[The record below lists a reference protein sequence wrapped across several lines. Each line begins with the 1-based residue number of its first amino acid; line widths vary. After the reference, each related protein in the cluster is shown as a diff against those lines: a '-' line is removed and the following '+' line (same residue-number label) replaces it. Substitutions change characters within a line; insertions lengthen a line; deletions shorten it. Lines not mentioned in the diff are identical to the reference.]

1 MEDRSIRLSDSVDKK
16 IETKLTAGLD
26 QQYEKVQ
33 KMHEEMMQVFQ
44 KEEGRR
50 REREVSAEHRIEAHS
65 AMMRDLQEQEAR
77 ERNERSKL
85 QTRLLGLVIAILG
98 SGGGVIAWSNAQY
111 PTPEER
117 SQEVAA
123 PIVEAVKS
131 NTQDVESRVSTLEK
145 KAEILKNIALEIQV
159 QVSEDGEY
167 TRELI
172 KAANPRLK
180 SKGIVEPESVR
191 EAREKAKVIKESA
204 RRRKENTRSI
214 VDPFAEVY
222 SEDDGQ

>member
-1 MEDRSIRLSDSVDKK
+1 MEEKPVKIYDSVDRK
-16 IETKLTAGLD
+16 IDTKLEE
-26 QQYEKVQ
+26 QYEKVQ
-33 KMHEEMMQVFQ
+33 EMHEEMLQVFQ
-44 KEEGRR
+44 REEVRR

-65 AMMRDLQEQEAR
+65 AMMRDLQEEEAR

-111 PTPEER
+111 PTREE
-117 SQEVAA
+117 QTKEVAA
-123 PIVEAVKS
+123 PIVEAVK
-131 NTQDVESRVSTLEK
+131 TKTKDVESRVSTLEK

-180 SKGIVEPESVR
+180 NKDIQEPQSVR
-191 EAREKAKVIKESA
+191 EARRRAKAIKA
-204 RRRKENTRSI
+204 AQDRRKENTRDM
-214 VDPFAEVY
+214 VDPFAGVY
-222 SEDDGQ
+222 SDQDGQ

>member
-1 MEDRSIRLSDSVDKK
+1 MEDRPIRLSDSVDRK

-26 QQYEKVQ
+26 HQYEKVQ
-33 KMHEEMMQVFQ
+33 KMHEEMMAVFQ
-44 KEEGRR
+44 KEESRR

-85 QTRLLGLVIAILG
+85 QTRLIGLVIAMLG
-98 SGGGVIAWSNAQY
+98 SGGGAIAWSNAQY
-111 PTPEER
+111 PTREE
-117 SQEVAA
+117 QTKEVAA
-123 PIVEAVKS
+123 PIVETVRTK
-131 NTQDVESRVSTLEK
+131 TKDVESRVSTLERK
-145 KAEILKNIALEIQV
+145 VEILKNIALDIQV

-167 TRELI
+167 TRKLI

-180 SKGIVEPESVR
+180 SKDIVEPESVR
-191 EAREKAKVIKESA
+191 EARKKAKMIKESA
-204 RRRKENTRSI
+204 SRRKEDTRSI
-214 VDPFAEVY
+214 VDPFAGVY

>member
-1 MEDRSIRLSDSVDKK
+1 MTEKNKIYDSVDRK
-16 IETKLTAGLD
+16 IDTKLEE
-26 QQYEKVQ
+26 QYAKVQ
-33 KMHEEMMQVFQ
+33 EMHEEMLQVFQ
-44 KEEGRR
+44 REEVRR

-65 AMMRDLQEQEAR
+65 AMMRDLQEEEAR

-111 PTPEER
+111 PTREE
-117 SQEVAA
+117 QTKEVAA
-123 PIVEAVKS
+123 PIVEAVK
-131 NTQDVESRVSTLEK
+131 TKTRDVESRVSTLEK

-180 SKGIVEPESVR
+180 NKDIQEPQSVR
-191 EAREKAKVIKESA
+191 EARRRAKAIKA
-204 RRRKENTRSI
+204 AQDRRKENTRDM
-214 VDPFAEVY
+214 VDPFAGVY
-222 SEDDGQ
+222 SDQDGQ

>member
-1 MEDRSIRLSDSVDKK
+1 MTEKNKMYDSVDRK
-16 IETKLTAGLD
+16 IDTKLEE
-26 QQYEKVQ
+26 QYAKVQ
-33 KMHEEMMQVFQ
+33 EMHEEMLQVFQ
-44 KEEGRR
+44 REEVRR

-65 AMMRDLQEQEAR
+65 AMMRDLQEEEAR

-111 PTPEER
+111 PTREE
-117 SQEVAA
+117 QTKEVAA
-123 PIVEAVKS
+123 PIVEAVK
-131 NTQDVESRVSTLEK
+131 TKTRDVESRVSTLEK

-180 SKGIVEPESVR
+180 TKDIQEPQSVR
-191 EAREKAKVIKESA
+191 EARRRAKAIKA
-204 RRRKENTRSI
+204 AQDRRKENTRDI
-214 VDPFAEVY
+214 VDPFAGVY
-222 SEDDGQ
+222 SDQDGQ